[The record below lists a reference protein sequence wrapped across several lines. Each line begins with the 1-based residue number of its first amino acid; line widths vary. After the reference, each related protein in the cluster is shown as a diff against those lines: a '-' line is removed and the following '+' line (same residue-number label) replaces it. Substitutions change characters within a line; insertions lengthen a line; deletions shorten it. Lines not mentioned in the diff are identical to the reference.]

1 MSAAVAMHILAAS
14 NRRKSCWLGTPEI
27 YFRKTIDNS
36 RLVKVED
43 PRRAR
48 EMRIFGFTLCCLF
61 LLVMGYA
68 LQHFRAIEYGYKI
81 ETLRS
86 QRDGLAGMNQA
97 LRLEEASWRDPE
109 RPMALASPLPARR
122 QKTGPPA
129 HRPPRSPQRHPLSG
143 QDRRSM
149 AAPAQKL
156 PALADRL
163 SPLPPVEPERPAGPA
178 QPPPPRQGAAGGR
191 QTRATLRRQPRQS

>member
-1 MSAAVAMHILAAS
+1 MSAAAAMHNLAAS

-61 LLVMGYA
+61 LLVMRYA

-86 QRDGLAGMNQA
+86 QRDPLQPHELQETERRA
-97 LRLEEASWRDPE
+97 EEAR
-109 RPMALASPLPARR
+109 LP
-122 QKTGPPA
+122 G
-129 HRPPRSPQRHPLSG
+129 S
-143 QDRRSM
+143 
-149 AAPAQKL
+149 
-156 PALADRL
+156 
-163 SPLPPVEPERPAGPA
+163 AGPA
-178 QPPPPRQGAAGGR
+178 DLDDQPSPFQAV
-191 QTRATLRRQPRQS
+191 